1 MIYLKALHLI
11 AIVFWFSGLFYLPRL
26 FVYHTMQQLP
36 LMQQRF
42 ISLEHQL
49 YYYITTPGIVLT
61 LVSGVILLL
70 HKFPHAPYPAWLI
83 VKIIGVLLLSC
94 FHIYLGY
101 LRRCFA
107 RGTNRY
113 SAIFFRYLN
122 EVPTLFLLIIVLLAV
137 FHPHL

>member
-1 MIYLKALHLI
+1 MLYLKALHLI

-26 FVYHTMQQLP
+26 FVYHTMQHSN

-42 ISLEHQL
+42 IGLECQL
-49 YYYITTPGIVLT
+49 YYYITTPGMVLT

-70 HKFPHAPYPAWLI
+70 HKFPHLPYPGWLI
-83 VKIIGVLLLSC
+83 AKIIGVLWLSG

-107 RGTNRY
+107 IGMNKH
-113 SAIFFRYLN
+113 SEIFFRYLN
-122 EVPTLFLLIIVLLAV
+122 EVPTLFLLLIVLLAV